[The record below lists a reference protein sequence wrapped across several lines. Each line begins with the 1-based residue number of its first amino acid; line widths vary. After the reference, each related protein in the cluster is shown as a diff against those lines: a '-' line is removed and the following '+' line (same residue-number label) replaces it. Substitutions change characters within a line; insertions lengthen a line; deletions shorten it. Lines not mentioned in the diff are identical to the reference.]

1 MKFSDLF
8 NNINES
14 SLSRVYS
21 QYLEHDSGTISA
33 FDKDLTKS
41 ENKER
46 NRKLYKLLIGRGYS
60 VTSIKGIFT
69 YEDGEKH
76 KEESFIVI
84 DINDKNTLK
93 NDLFEF
99 GKYFNQECITFS
111 KKSEKY
117 SLIYTKDIYDKNNRI
132 INKIGDEITL
142 GKPLFGKDGENFSRV
157 NGRPFVFEEFL
168 NICEKDSDFNY
179 KVAMGIKYET
189 KNFIKENN
197 LRIEI

>member
-1 MKFSDLF
+1 MKISNLF

-93 NDLFEF
+93 NDLKEL

-111 KKSEKY
+111 KKSRKY
-117 SLIYTKDIYDKNNRI
+117 ILIYTKDIYDEKNNLI
-132 INKIGDEITL
+132 KKFGDELIL
-142 GKPLFGKDGENFSRV
+142 GKPMFSKDGKSFSRV
-157 NGRPFVFEEFL
+157 NGRPFVFEDVCL
-168 NICEKDSDFNY
+168 RDLDFSYQRIVN
-179 KVAMGIKYET
+179 MFYET

-197 LRIEI
+197 LRIDL

>member
-14 SLSRVYS
+14 SLSRVYK

-93 NDLFEF
+93 NDLKEL

-117 SLIYTKDIYDKNNRI
+117 LLIYTKDIYDEKNNLI
-132 INKIGDEITL
+132 KKFGDELIL
-142 GKPLFGKDGENFSRV
+142 GKPMFSKDGKSFSRV
-157 NGRPFVFEEFL
+157 NGRPFVFEDVCL
-168 NICEKDSDFNY
+168 RDLDFSYQRIVN
-179 KVAMGIKYET
+179 MFYET

-197 LRIEI
+197 LRIDL

>member
-1 MKFSDLF
+1 MKISNLF

-33 FDKDLTKS
+33 FQSGLSKS
-41 ENKER
+41 ENLK
-46 NRKLYKLLIGRGYS
+46 NNKILKNTLIVKGYS
-60 VTSIKGIFT
+60 VTSIKGY
-69 YEDGEKH
+69 YEYSDGNFA

-93 NDLFEF
+93 NDLKEL

-111 KKSEKY
+111 KKSRKY
-117 SLIYTKDIYDKNNRI
+117 ILIYTKDIYDEKNNLI
-132 INKIGDEITL
+132 KKFGDELIL
-142 GKPLFGKDGENFSRV
+142 GKPMFSKDGKSFSRV
-157 NGRPFVFEEFL
+157 NGRPFVFEDVCL
-168 NICEKDSDFNY
+168 RDLDFSYQRIVN
-179 KVAMGIKYET
+179 MFYET

-197 LRIEI
+197 LRIDL